1 MITSSFSTIPSV
13 TIASA
18 GMALKV
24 GDWWS
29 LKGTSHRASKGY
41 GFGEGGMTTDKQYV
55 DKFTVTTIDSGRITI
70 SYHWSESWSYTSVGN
85 WDPGPNG
92 NDQGTSEYVIDLA
105 SLNVVNGTEG
115 AEDWI
120 GYPAWFLLNPAV
132 LREGS
137 TIQRGAWV
145 LSDDAKSNVI
155 KSVTWSVGKPQ
166 TIQIKN

>member
-29 LKGTSHRASKGY
+29 LKGTSYRASKGV
-41 GFGEGGMTTDKQYV
+41 GFGVGGKTIDTQYA
-55 DKFTVTTIDSGRITI
+55 DKFTVTNLDSNRITI
-70 SYHWSESWSYTSVGN
+70 SYHWSESWSETATGN
-85 WDPGPNG
+85 WEHAPNG
-92 NDQGTSEYVIDLA
+92 NDEGTSEYVIDLA
-105 SLNVVNGTEG
+105 SLNVVSGTEG
-115 AEDWI
+115 GKDWI

-145 LSDDAKSNVI
+145 LSDDAGV
-155 KSVTWSVGKPQ
+155 
-166 TIQIKN
+166 